1 MTMEDLS
8 EAFTWYADW
17 AEGISPLYERLT
29 RETAEDQ
36 TLCDIASE
44 APSDQPPPQL
54 FLAAVHA
61 LLLRGSEHRLAAF
74 YPTCSDDPVDPA
86 TRDPFPAFREFCL
99 ANEAR
104 IREIVSSRR
113 VQTNAV
119 GRSAI
124 LFPAFQHVVT
134 AGAQPPL
141 ALVEIGASAGLNLYW
156 DRFQYKY
163 EGYGAYGNLDSPIQI
178 ESGVQGDIDPPLSHT
193 IPDVGYRVGVDLDT
207 LDVTD
212 SADIHWLRAL
222 VIPDQQWRHQR
233 LEAAIKLVQDDPPR
247 LREGDAVDV
256 LPELLPKVPDNL
268 ELCVFST
275 HILYQLNEEQL
286 KNLGNILIKHS
297 QERPIHWLSNDPHAE
312 SNHMTYRYAALHKGV
327 EEERQIAEHD
337 SYGKWIRWLIA
348 E

>member
-1 MTMEDLS
+1 MEDLS

-17 AEGISPLYERLT
+17 AEGISSLYERLT

-134 AGAQPPL
+134 AGAQPPWHSLKSGL
-141 ALVEIGASAGLNLYW
+141 APDSIFTGTVFNTSMKAMERTVILTHQYRLNQVC
-156 DRFQYKY
+156 R
-163 EGYGAYGNLDSPIQI
+163 G
-178 ESGVQGDIDPPLSHT
+178 
-193 IPDVGYRVGVDLDT
+193 
-207 LDVTD
+207 
-212 SADIHWLRAL
+212 
-222 VIPDQQWRHQR
+222 
-233 LEAAIKLVQDDPPR
+233 
-247 LREGDAVDV
+247 
-256 LPELLPKVPDNL
+256 
-268 ELCVFST
+268 
-275 HILYQLNEEQL
+275 
-286 KNLGNILIKHS
+286 ILIPPCHTRFPMS
-297 QERPIHWLSNDPHAE
+297 GTVL
-312 SNHMTYRYAALHKGV
+312 V
-327 EEERQIAEHD
+327 
-337 SYGKWIRWLIA
+337 
-348 E
+348 